1 MFARAFNFNAIRRGF
16 PINRR
21 GFAVSADSHGLIP
34 KLASVSNLGKFKMDF
49 PRLVVVGNQSSGKS
63 SVLDGLMGEDILPK
77 GDSMVTRRPIE
88 VTLIKDSSRWGR
100 IDGGKVLSLEDMKK
114 EIGYGNADVDFTD
127 VPIKI
132 EYHSPD
138 VFDLNLVD
146 LPGYITAVK
155 EGQDKT
161 LPKKI
166 KSMCA
171 KYLQDE
177 QNMILCVVSAGADV
191 ATSVAVNQA
200 RKYDEGED
208 RTLGVLTKIDL
219 SKPRVVRKIL
229 NNEEYR
235 LPLGYIG
242 VRCRTFDEIVDGVDF
257 NQLIQI
263 EGKFIKEK
271 RMVDLPIGLPFL
283 RQKLSD
289 LLLHRIVSMFP
300 EILRRI
306 DLVIEDK
313 TKNSDM
319 LTQLYKHRD
328 LERIARKLEQLIN
341 HFHVNSPSRMEL
353 EIECR
358 QAIQKLLNDKFS
370 AIDGAAGPIPFE
382 SELEQ
387 VTVKKDLPYDYQDYD
402 ITANIQYTHT
412 LNEDVYLRNHLKEN
426 KPDNQTLM
434 NDLLIYGENTPK
446 HMNDEKLRKMNLNI
460 KLNNIISRHLFP
472 YISENYQIE
481 KSEWHQKL
489 NSTVENL
496 ADNQIGE
503 ESRQVVIK
511 TLIDFVERLSQQKSK
526 GDTDQQLAK
535 FFFQYLISKINER
548 TDYQLVAE
556 QITFML
562 KRESRPQADFYN
574 MMRKI
579 WEYLDNHHIQ
589 LNEMDGWIIKGKN
602 KYYKFPVFNQL
613 WAHGYN
619 QIMRDRMADDI
630 YRIYAVNVINP
641 LIFETLHNSLK
652 LFKSGVI
659 FREAKKQIA
668 EQKKLEEIRGL
679 IKDFGEQNPNF
690 NPMMITSTFEQKKN
704 LEQKKETV
712 EQPVVTQTTETRTM
726 SRRKKSKKDYDFS
739 HFYQ

>member
-1 MFARAFNFNAIRRGF
+1 MLRVFKTIKRGLPVLGRRGY
-16 PINRR
+16 
-21 GFAVSADSHGLIP
+21 AVSADSHGLIP

-63 SVLDGLMGEDILPK
+63 SVLDGLMGEDVLPK

-100 IDGGKVLSLEDMKK
+100 IDGGKVLSIEDMKK
-114 EIGYGNADVDFTD
+114 EIKYGNADVDFTD
-127 VPIKI
+127 VPMRI

-155 EGQDKT
+155 ENQDKT

-166 KSMCA
+166 KSMCK
-171 KYLQDE
+171 KYLEDE

-200 RKYDEGED
+200 RKYDADEN

-242 VRCRTFDEIVDGVDF
+242 VRCRTFDEITKGIGFD
-257 NQLIQI
+257 QLIQI

-271 RMVDLPIGLPFL
+271 RMSDLPIGLPFL

-306 DLVIEDK
+306 DGVIEDK
-313 TKNSDM
+313 SKNSDM

-328 LERIARKLEQLIN
+328 LEKIARKLEQLIN
-341 HFHVNSPSRMEL
+341 HFHVNSRSRMEL
-353 EIECR
+353 EVECR

-370 AIDGAAGPIPFE
+370 AIDGAEGPIPFRK
-382 SELEQ
+382 ELELIGDS
-387 VTVKKDLPYDYQDYD
+387 KELPYSYSDNG
-402 ITANIQYTHT
+402 NIDA
-412 LNEDVYLRNHLKEN
+412 LSGLEDGYLQNHLYAS

-446 HMNDEKLRKMNLNI
+446 HMNDEKLQKMNLNI
-460 KLNNIISRHLFP
+460 KRNNIISRHLFP
-472 YISENYQIE
+472 YISEDYQLE

-489 NSTVENL
+489 NAVVENL
-496 ADNQIGE
+496 ADGKIGE
-503 ESRQVVIK
+503 ESRQIVIK
-511 TLIDFVERLSQQKSK
+511 TLVDFVERLSEKSR

-548 TDYQLVAE
+548 TDYQQVAE

-562 KRESRPQADFYN
+562 NRECRPQADFYG

-579 WEYLDNHHIQ
+579 WEYLEDHNVR
-589 LNEMDGWIIKGKN
+589 LKEEDGIIFSGKN
-602 KYYKFPVFNQL
+602 KFYKFPVFNQL

-619 QIMRDRMADDI
+619 QIMRERMADDI
-630 YRIYAVNVINP
+630 YRIYAVNIINP

-690 NPMMITSTFEQKKN
+690 NPMMITSTFEQKKTA
-704 LEQKKETV
+704 EAEKAQEEEPPK
-712 EQPVVTQTTETRTM
+712 VTKTTETRTGGG
-726 SRRKKSKKDYDFS
+726 RRGRRRRQREKTEFDFS
-739 HFYQ
+739 KL